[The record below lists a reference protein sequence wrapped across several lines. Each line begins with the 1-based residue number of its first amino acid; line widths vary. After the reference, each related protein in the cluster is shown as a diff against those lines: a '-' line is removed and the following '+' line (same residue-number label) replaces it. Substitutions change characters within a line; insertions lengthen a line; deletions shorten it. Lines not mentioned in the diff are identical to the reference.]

1 VRFDGRPG
9 EAPRVTLAAASA
21 GARAATARLRVPAAA
36 TTVQLL
42 AADANGYSE
51 ALHWRIVR
59 SSSAGPSVAPVAGA
73 GTATGSSASAATAA
87 PSRPAASAVRPR
99 GRLFALVVGV
109 SDYEIQPYRL
119 KLAAKDAADFAAVI
133 KRQHGKLYRDVV
145 VRELKDRRA
154 TRSALLAELGWL
166 GRAGGKDDTFVLF
179 LAGHGVNDRAG
190 NYYFLTSDASRE
202 ALRASAIADRD
213 IREALRTLPGRT
225 VLFIDTCH
233 AGNVLGDRRDG
244 ELTRFINDIAS
255 AENGVVVF
263 AASSGQQDSQ
273 ESDDWNNGAF
283 TFALVGGLRG
293 KADPLRLGRITYKG
307 LDYFVAEEVRRLT
320 NGLQTP
326 VSLSPL
332 GLPDF
337 ELAWP

>member
-1 VRFDGRPG
+1 MVRTQAPGESLRFEVRFDGRPG
-9 EAPRVTLAAASA
+9 ETPQVTLAAEGSA
-21 GARAATARLRVPAAA
+21 GGAGSRTATARLRVPESAMS
-36 TTVQLL
+36 VQLL

-51 ALHWRIVR
+51 ALQWRIVR
-59 SSSAGPSVAPVAGA
+59 PPAA
-73 GTATGSSASAATAA
+73 AATAA
-87 PSRPAASAVRPR
+87 SRRVVPAARPR
-99 GRLFALVVGV
+99 GRLVALVVGV
-109 SDYEIQPYRL
+109 SDYETERYRL

-133 KRQHGKLYRDVV
+133 RRQHGRLYREVV
-145 VRELKDRRA
+145 VRELKDRRV
-154 TRSALLAELGWL
+154 TRSALLAELAWL
-166 GRAGGKDDTFVLF
+166 GRAGGPDDTFMLF

-190 NYYFLTSDASRE
+190 NYYFLPSDAGREALQASAVTDRDLRE
-202 ALRASAIADRD
+202 ALRV
-213 IREALRTLPGRT
+213 LPGRT

-233 AGNVLGDRRDG
+233 AGNVLGGRRDS
-244 ELTRFINDIAS
+244 ELTRFINEVSS

-283 TFALVGGLRG
+283 TFALVAGLRG
-293 KADPLRLGRITYKG
+293 RADPLRLGRITYKG

-326 VSLSPL
+326 VSLAPL